1 MIKNE
6 KAYERPLAFPFL
18 TLRPSFLSL
27 FACRH
32 DGAGSSRVPFT
43 LPSRHEPAHPRSG
56 HFVPVPRFLH
66 PYRSLCVSLTPC
78 PPDPT
83 PVTVTALLPSGSRSC
98 RRFTLGI
105 ACLLL
110 PAARYSHLTPTGFA
124 VPAPHDPRHSRRV
137 PPHASGSPVP
147 AAFAPRRNRP
157 GVSSLRSVGSRYAHP
172 SFRSAS
178 EPPAGRRQRDTGRS
192 LRSLYASDSRP
203 PASLRSLPTP
213 SAPHPARYAPRASV
227 SPLVSPVLSRPS

>member
-1 MIKNE
+1 MND
-6 KAYERPLAFPFL
+6 PLPGPHGGFGLRLSSFTV
-18 TLRPSFLSL
+18 TLRPLSL

-105 ACLLL
+105 ACQLL
-110 PAARYSHLTPTGFA
+110 PAA
-124 VPAPHDPRHSRRV
+124 PRVGHS
-137 PPHASGSPVP
+137 PP
-147 AAFAPRRNRP
+147 FR
-157 GVSSLRSVGSRYAHP
+157 SRYA
-172 SFRSAS
+172 FARSV
-178 EPPAGRRQRDTGRS
+178 P
-192 LRSLYASDSRP
+192 
-203 PASLRSLPTP
+203 SLP
-213 SAPHPARYAPRASV
+213 AARRV
-227 SPLVSPVLSRPS
+227 

>member
-32 DGAGSSRVPFT
+32 DGPGSSRVPFT

-105 ACLLL
+105 ACQLL
-110 PAARYSHLTPTGFA
+110 PAA
-124 VPAPHDPRHSRRV
+124 PRLGHS
-137 PPHASGSPVP
+137 PP
-147 AAFAPRRNRP
+147 FR
-157 GVSSLRSVGSRYAHP
+157 SRYAFARSVP
-172 SFRSAS
+172 SL
-178 EPPAGRRQRDTGRS
+178 T
-192 LRSLYASDSRP
+192 
-203 PASLRSLPTP
+203 
-213 SAPHPARYAPRASV
+213 APRASV
-227 SPLVSPVLSRPS
+227 TRGGMRAGEERERRVGFFFTFTISIPFWTWETDPRETRPRTPRTHSQGDEPYQTVGTIRTKN

>member
-1 MIKNE
+1 MALEVKWITEATGTNYPRDT
-6 KAYERPLAFPFL
+6 AAPIVIHLVYR
-18 TLRPSFLSL
+18 SFLSL

-105 ACLLL
+105 ACQLL
-110 PAARYSHLTPTGFA
+110 PAA
-124 VPAPHDPRHSRRV
+124 PRVGHS
-137 PPHASGSPVP
+137 PP
-147 AAFAPRRNRP
+147 FR
-157 GVSSLRSVGSRYAHP
+157 SRYA
-172 SFRSAS
+172 FARSV
-178 EPPAGRRQRDTGRS
+178 P
-192 LRSLYASDSRP
+192 
-203 PASLRSLPTP
+203 SLP
-213 SAPHPARYAPRASV
+213 AARRV
-227 SPLVSPVLSRPS
+227 

>member
-43 LPSRHEPAHPRSG
+43 LPSRHEPAHP
-56 HFVPVPRFLH
+56 PFLH

-110 PAARYSHLTPTGFA
+110 PAAPIVIHLVYRSFLTVSLNYYSLH
-124 VPAPHDPRHSRRV
+124 RV
-137 PPHASGSPVP
+137 
-147 AAFAPRRNRP
+147 
-157 GVSSLRSVGSRYAHP
+157 
-172 SFRSAS
+172 
-178 EPPAGRRQRDTGRS
+178 AG
-192 LRSLYASDSRP
+192 
-203 PASLRSLPTP
+203 
-213 SAPHPARYAPRASV
+213 
-227 SPLVSPVLSRPS
+227 